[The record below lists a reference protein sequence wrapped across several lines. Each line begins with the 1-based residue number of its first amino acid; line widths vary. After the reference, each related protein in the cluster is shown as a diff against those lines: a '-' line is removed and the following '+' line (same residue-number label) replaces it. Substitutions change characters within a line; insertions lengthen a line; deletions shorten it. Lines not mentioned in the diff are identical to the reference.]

1 MGSGT
6 ERVDP
11 IHARRLT
18 RGEHVVDRTPSWQGG
33 RSEKEEG
40 FETIGGW
47 VGEIFFPPIGSFD
60 SPEPV
65 RTGTARHRTR
75 SSRTAEDLGAS
86 GSHPRRFTDLP
97 SRLAPLLA
105 SFLPSPVED
114 LLFLAFD
121 SSALPVPRPT
131 SVPRPLSFRFGCG
144 SDRVP
149 RIAVVATNV
158 VLFVFVTCHIARE
171 TQHTDAFGRTRTMQ
185 TAMAPTRVAKTNGRI
200 GRVGR
205 IACRALPKPIE
216 AVDGKKVQKVAQAS
230 FAAAAASMLVAA
242 SAMADVTV
250 KLGDD
255 SGSLVFEPANITVA
269 KGEKVTFVN
278 NKGFPHNV
286 VYDEDAVPEGVDAD
300 KMSHEDYLNA
310 PGETVSNVFD
320 VPGVYEGY
328 CEPHQGAGMVFKVTV
343 N

>member
-1 MGSGT
+1 
-6 ERVDP
+6 
-11 IHARRLT
+11 
-18 RGEHVVDRTPSWQGG
+18 
-33 RSEKEEG
+33 
-40 FETIGGW
+40 
-47 VGEIFFPPIGSFD
+47 
-60 SPEPV
+60 
-65 RTGTARHRTR
+65 
-75 SSRTAEDLGAS
+75 
-86 GSHPRRFTDLP
+86 
-97 SRLAPLLA
+97 
-105 SFLPSPVED
+105 
-114 LLFLAFD
+114 
-121 SSALPVPRPT
+121 
-131 SVPRPLSFRFGCG
+131 
-144 SDRVP
+144 
-149 RIAVVATNV
+149 
-158 VLFVFVTCHIARE
+158 
-171 TQHTDAFGRTRTMQ
+171 MQ

-200 GRVGR
+200 AKVGR
-205 IACRALPKPIE
+205 IACRAQPKQIE